1 MNKRLLISKIISQL
15 VEELET
21 WIKAAQAA
29 HAEST
34 HEQSKAE
41 NKYDTRA
48 LDSSYLAQGQSRQA
62 AELEA
67 ALAAFNSLEA
77 TPFPEGSPVDVGA
90 LVELETS
97 GQKSFYF
104 VGAKAGGMEVLHE
117 NQEVIVITLQSP
129 LGKQLDG
136 KKQGDVVSFSLGGRS
151 IQYRIAAIS

>member
-1 MNKRLLISKIISQL
+1 MDKQKVISKIIAQL
-15 VEELET
+15 VEELDA

-48 LDSSYLAQGQSRQA
+48 LEASYLAQGQSRQA

-67 ALAAFNSLEA
+67 ALAAFNSLGTA
-77 TPFPEGSPVDVGA
+77 PLPDGSPVDIGA
-90 LVELETS
+90 LVELEAS
-97 GQKSFYF
+97 GQKSYYF

-117 NQEVIVITLQSP
+117 GQEVIVITLQSP

-136 KKQGDVVSFSLGGRS
+136 KKQGDLVSFALGGRS
-151 IQYRIAAIS
+151 IQYRIAAVS